1 MSNDLEAPF
10 TEKEIEGVVKK
21 YPMSNLLDLMA
32 LTMNSLKNVDLL
44 SEQMSKLWSVIFMKE
59 GYLWKVLMP
68 LILC

>member
-44 SEQMSKLWSVIFMKE
+44 SEQM
-59 GYLWKVLMP
+59 
-68 LILC
+68 